1 MFSKLE
7 MTSVSIY
14 RVQVKRSS
22 KIPNF
27 SVLCERA
34 KCLHIVIVPAEKH
47 VCSILLNIIPVCSS
61 ESGGIWSILLNIIPV
76 CNSESGG
83 IFGHV
88 PRMPVKSSG
97 DKKVGFRFTFE
108 YLRRVSP
115 AVPMKP
121 PVHPLSHPLDP

>member
-7 MTSVSIY
+7 MTSTSIY

-22 KIPNF
+22 KTPNF

-34 KCLHIVIVPAEKH
+34 ECLHFVILPAEKH
-47 VCSILLNIIPVCSS
+47 V
-61 ESGGIWSILLNIIPV
+61 WSILLNIIPV
-76 CNSESGG
+76 CNSESRA

-88 PRMPVKSSG
+88 SRMPVKPSG
-97 DKKVGFRFTFE
+97 DRKGPSDKSVLLEDLVGFRFTFE

-115 AVPMKP
+115 AIPMEL
-121 PVHPLSHPLDP
+121 PVHPHCPLPSVST